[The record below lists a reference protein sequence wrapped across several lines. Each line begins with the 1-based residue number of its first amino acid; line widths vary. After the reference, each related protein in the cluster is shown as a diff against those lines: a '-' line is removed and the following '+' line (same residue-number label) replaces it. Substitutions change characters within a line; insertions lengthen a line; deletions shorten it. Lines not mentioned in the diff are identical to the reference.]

1 MESWCKL
8 LKTLRTAGFLSMW
21 VFGCLASLL
30 ELTVEKLE
38 LNFAQ
43 LLHLKDD
50 FKKAAL
56 IFRVVYLYMLYYT
69 KLLNHPLSF
78 GLVSCYMRP
87 PCGTK
92 NRSSMP
98 PLPKRISRGQVSEC
112 HTLVPWASTAE
123 GVLHHFVY
131 NKSITT
137 RPLKPLSIAASSD
150 DLAVV
155 KCQGLWGRLANAP
168 SFILSPHTLSLYL
181 RSSNP
186 FESTALSSLSHLE
199 CSFNYASTH
208 QFICAELVK
217 IVCDNITSCPEWCKL
232 LKDILGWDLVK
243 KPITFW
249 PHHQSGGATL
259 DF

>member
-78 GLVSCYMRP
+78 GLVSCYVTP

-98 PLPKRISRGQVSEC
+98 PLLKRISRGQVSEC

-155 KCQGLWGRLANAP
+155 KCQGLWVGLP
-168 SFILSPHTLSLYL
+168 MHHHLFSLLTPFLFISGHQIHLKALLSAHSPTLNVL
-181 RSSNP
+181 
-186 FESTALSSLSHLE
+186 TSSL
-199 CSFNYASTH
+199 
-208 QFICAELVK
+208 I
-217 IVCDNITSCPEWCKL
+217 NIFPLIMLQLISSS
-232 LKDILGWDLVK
+232 V
-243 KPITFW
+243 
-249 PHHQSGGATL
+249 QSL
-259 DF
+259 